1 MPTPEDA
8 SVPAPVHKPG
18 RHGFLQTFGLDVRAA
33 ALALIVDNMVFAG
46 ALASGGMLLPVAV
59 AAGGVLGF
67 ITYKIQRHWYGDGHN
82 SALIK
87 GLIVGLLTA
96 IPVPLTSIP
105 IIGPAGV
112 LGLLNMFAPKRS
124 TPPS

>member
-18 RHGFLQTFGLDVRAA
+18 RHGFLQTFGLDVRVA
-33 ALALIVDNMVFAG
+33 ALVLIVDGMVFTG
-46 ALASGGMLLPVAV
+46 TVLTGGVLYAVEV

-105 IIGPAGV
+105 IIGPAGI
-112 LGLLNMFAPKRS
+112 LGLLNMFVPKRS